1 MADFS
6 SSSQAN
12 GTGSI
17 VAQWRDGDLR
27 GWQFEA
33 DGERIM
39 LVSGDDVLE
48 LPRAAWPRDI
58 YVAAHGGGYIVRFET
73 FDHSVGF
80 LLSSEEAA
88 PLLELLGHQAKA
100 DRRDT
105 QRNLGTDATPS
116 RTELLWPKV
125 SPLAVW
131 ALSLSALSFIPV
143 LGWLLACASVTL
155 LIVHRRTVRR
165 SAAWS
170 HSRALCWAA
179 MAFLMVGL
187 PVSGLACAAR
197 WHTRSAP
204 MPAELRAP
212 HSSLEPA
219 DSGEPLGRT
228 ASRADVLAANVL
240 EEKHNW
246 GLVAAA
252 LLVVLLSLTIH
263 EGAHAI
269 SAWWLGD
276 DYAKRLGRVT
286 LNPLPHI
293 DLIGTI
299 VMPLLLFLAN
309 WPVFGWAKPV
319 PVRTEVLERPRR
331 GHILISLAGPGS
343 NLLLAAASLMLL
355 LGIGSSVVLLA
366 PHGTIDNIVSPFFED
381 PVKAG
386 GFAMAP
392 VVAAACT
399 VLKLSFVVNTFL
411 AFFNL
416 IPIPPLDGS
425 WVLEHLFPRTLGPL
439 YERLRPY
446 AFLVFV
452 ALFYSGALDKLLVP
466 AFVAMGTG
474 LGVLH
479 SCLPFS

>member
-1 MADFS
+1 MADSF
-6 SSSQAN
+6 SSSQAD

-17 VAQWRDGDLR
+17 VAEWRDSDLR
-27 GWQFEA
+27 RWQFEA

-58 YVAAHGGGYIVRFET
+58 YVAAHGEGYIVRFET

-80 LLSSEEAA
+80 LLSSEEAT
-88 PLLELLGHQAKA
+88 PLLQLLGRQAKA
-100 DRRDT
+100 DRREA

-131 ALSLSALSFIPV
+131 ALILAAPSFIPV
-143 LGWLLACASVTL
+143 LGWLLACGSVAL

-179 MAFLMVGL
+179 VAFLMVGL

-197 WHTRSAP
+197 WQTHSKP
-204 MPAELRAP
+204 MPVELRAL
-212 HSSLEPA
+212 HSSLEPG
-219 DSGEPLGRT
+219 DTGKPTGQT
-228 ASRADVLAANVL
+228 ASRASVLATNVL
-240 EEKHNW
+240 DEEHNW

-263 EGAHAI
+263 EAAHAI

-276 DYAKRLGRVT
+276 DFAKRMGRVT
-286 LNPLPHI
+286 LNPIPHI

-299 VMPLLLFLAN
+299 VMPLILFLVK

-319 PVRTEVLERPRR
+319 PVRTDVLERPRR

-355 LGIGSSVVLLA
+355 LGIGSAVALLA
-366 PHGTIDNIVSPFFED
+366 PHATIENIATPFFED

-386 GFAMAP
+386 GFALAP

-399 VLKLSFVVNTFL
+399 VLRLSFIVNTFL

-425 WVLEHLFPRTLGPL
+425 WVLEHLFPRTLGPI
-439 YERLRPY
+439 YERMRPY

-452 ALFYSGALDKLLVP
+452 ALFYSGALDKLLAP
-466 AFVAMGTG
+466 AFIAMGTG

-479 SCLPFS
+479 SCLPFI